1 VPKRRLAFIKSGL
14 FSHIN
19 ASVHQQL
26 AMQFPELE
34 IEEIDIWSD
43 LIDAHR
49 SAYWFSLVQ
58 AALYYPQHFIAQ
70 RGNLALLAL
79 RTPYLFRKVR
89 EFVAERLNARRG
101 EFAFTFQTQSIFDAS
116 TPGVPHFVFT
126 DHAHFANLRYPAF
139 PQKELLPERWTQL
152 ETEIYQH
159 ASHVFVMS
167 DHVRDTL
174 GKDYGLPSARV
185 TTVHGGSNVDPSP
198 APLQNGD
205 YGNRTVVFVGID
217 WERKGG
223 PVLAQAFAKVHAEL
237 PDARLIV
244 VGHRPGLGQP
254 WCEEIGKVPPD
265 EVKGHLLRSSVFC
278 LPTRI
283 EPFGVAVIE
292 AFAHR
297 LPAVVSNVG
306 AMPTLVRHGES
317 GLVVPPDDADALASA
332 LCELL
337 TDPGKCRRFGEVA
350 YRDVTERY
358 SWEAVGRKLRA
369 EIVRTLDD
377 QPSA

>member
-1 VPKRRLAFIKSGL
+1 
-14 FSHIN
+14 
-19 ASVHQQL
+19 
-26 AMQFPELE
+26 MQFPELE
-34 IEEIDIWSD
+34 VEEIDVWGD

-49 SAYWFSLVQ
+49 SSYWFALAQ
-58 AALYYPQHFIAQ
+58 AALYYPQHFITQ

-89 EFVAERLNARRG
+89 EFVAERLSQRRD

-116 TPGVPHFVFT
+116 TPGLPHFVFT
-126 DHAHFANLRYPAF
+126 DHAHLANLHYPAF
-139 PQKELLPERWTQL
+139 PQEELLPARWTEL

-174 GKDYGLPSARV
+174 GNDYGLPPSRV

-205 YGNRTVVFVGID
+205 YGNRTVVFVGVD

-223 PVLAQAFAKVHAEL
+223 PVLEQAFVKVHAEL

-244 VGHRPGLGQP
+244 VGCRPELGRS
-254 WCEEIGKVPPD
+254 WCEEIGRVPPD

-292 AFAHR
+292 AFAQR

-306 AMPTLVRHGES
+306 AMPALVRHGES
-317 GLVVPPDDADALASA
+317 GLVVPPDDADALAVA
-332 LCELL
+332 LRELL
-337 TDPGKCRRFGEVA
+337 TDPAKCRRFGEAA
-350 YRDVTERY
+350 YRDVSERF
-358 SWEAVGRKLRA
+358 SWEAVGRKLRE
-369 EIVRTLDD
+369 EITRTLDG
-377 QPSA
+377 QLSA